1 MKKTLK
7 TTASAVIFAGVLS
20 ACSQTPQTIQIVE
33 KRDMYGCLVSAGE
46 SFSYTKQ
53 RCISP
58 LNSEEHYNR
67 MRAIRA
73 KNRIIHK

>member
-1 MKKTLK
+1 MKKIL
-7 TTASAVIFAGVLS
+7 SAVVFAGVLS
-20 ACSQTPQTIQIVE
+20 ACSQTPQMTQIVE

-58 LNSEEHYNR
+58 LNSEEHYKR
-67 MRAIRA
+67 MRAIRT
-73 KNRIIHK
+73 KNKIIHK

>member
-1 MKKTLK
+1 MKKIL
-7 TTASAVIFAGVLS
+7 SAVVFASVLT
-20 ACSQTPQTIQIVE
+20 ACSQTSQTAQIIG

-58 LNSEEHYNR
+58 LNSEEHYKR
-67 MRAIRA
+67 MRAIRT
-73 KNRIIHK
+73 KNKIIHK

>member
-1 MKKTLK
+1 MKKNLK

-20 ACSQTPQTIQIVE
+20 ACSQTPQTTKIVE

-46 SFSYTKQ
+46 NFSYTKQ

-58 LNSEEHYNR
+58 LNSEEYYNR
-67 MRAIRA
+67 MRTIRT
-73 KNRIIHK
+73 KNRTIHQ

>member
-1 MKKTLK
+1 MKKIL
-7 TTASAVIFAGVLS
+7 SAVVFASVLT
-20 ACSQTPQTIQIVE
+20 ACSQAPQTTQIVE

-58 LNSEEHYNR
+58 LNSEEHYKR
-67 MRAIRA
+67 MRAIRT
-73 KNRIIHK
+73 KNKIIHK